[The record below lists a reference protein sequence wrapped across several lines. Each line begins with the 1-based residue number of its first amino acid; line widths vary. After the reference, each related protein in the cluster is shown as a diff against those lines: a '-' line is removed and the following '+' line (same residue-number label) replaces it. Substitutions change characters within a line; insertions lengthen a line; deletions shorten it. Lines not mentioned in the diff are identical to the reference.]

1 MTAYWIGNITVL
13 DKEKYTQYARIASE
27 VITEHGGVCLAL
39 GGIYRQLEG
48 LERARDVVAQ
58 FPNLRS
64 ARKCYNSKKYQRALN
79 LAKGSFKR
87 DVVIVEGIN

>member
-13 DKEKYTQYARIASE
+13 DKEKYAQYARIASE
-27 VITEHGGVCLAL
+27 IIIKHEGVCLAL
-39 GGIYRQLEG
+39 GGTHIQLEG
-48 LERARDVVAQ
+48 LERSRNVVAQ